1 MSKLKI
7 EQSMMLTS
15 SNWGPHKTFKLIPVT
30 PDCPYV
36 EAIFDPTS
44 KILAV
49 ISKVSKQ
56 AFHMIPK
63 LDDNGDPINVKIG
76 KRSNGKDFKEQR
88 SLMQTNTEYYISDK
102 ADIESLVKGFA
113 FNADSFDYNIYFE
126 ELKDDPNAMPSSKA
140 TNMSLM

>member
-56 AFHMIPK
+56 SFHMIPK
-63 LDDNGDPINVKIG
+63 LDDNGDPIKVKIG

-88 SLMQTNTEYYISDK
+88 SLMQTNAEYYISDK
-102 ADIESLVKGFA
+102 ADIETLIKGFA
-113 FNADSFDYNIYFE
+113 INADSFDYNVYFE
-126 ELKDDPNAMPSSKA
+126 ELKDDPNALPSNKA
-140 TNMSLM
+140 TNMKLV

>member
-36 EAIFDPTS
+36 EAIFDPSS

-56 AFHMIPK
+56 SFHMIPK
-63 LDDNGDPINVKIG
+63 LDDNGDPIKLKIG

-88 SLMQTNTEYYISDK
+88 SLMQTNAEYYISDK
-102 ADIESLVKGFA
+102 VDIEVLIKGFA
-113 FNADSFDYNIYFE
+113 INADTFDYDVYFE

-140 TNMSLM
+140 TNMSLV

>member
-36 EAIFDPTS
+36 EAIFDPSS

-56 AFHMIPK
+56 SFHMIPK
-63 LDDNGDPINVKIG
+63 LDDNGDPIKLKIG

-88 SLMQTNTEYYISDK
+88 SLMQTNAEYYISDK
-102 ADIESLVKGFA
+102 VHIAPLIKGFA
-113 FNADSFDYNIYFE
+113 INADTFDYDVYFE
-126 ELKDDPNAMPSSKA
+126 ELKDDPNAMPSAKA
-140 TNMSLM
+140 TNMQMV